1 MRNPVL
7 VTVVLAATGC
17 YGANLEFPASAA
29 ICGRCH
35 RAIYE
40 AWKASAH
47 AQAMESSTFQD
58 ALALAE
64 SELGSGGRRV
74 CLGCHAPL
82 AAHTGDLAL
91 RDQVSWEGVTC
102 DYCHSIRRVAVE
114 AESARVVWDTS
125 GAKSGPTSNSLSSAH
140 ETLFSEV
147 HLSSQACMAC
157 HEYRNPLGFQV
168 LTTYS
173 EWKNS
178 RAGKEG
184 QQCQACHM
192 YLVQGNVVDPRIR
205 RASDATVNLHRMP
218 GSHTLE
224 QLTRTVKANLQTSRE
239 GERLRASVDVMNRTA
254 GHYVPTGSPLRRL
267 VLEMKVDSYDGQ
279 HFRAERVYQRTV
291 ADKNGTAIEGEHTA
305 FFRAAR
311 VLSDTRLAPDEQRT
325 EKFDFAVPAGVPAQ
339 VTATL
344 WYFYSPAPK
353 TGMQKRVT
361 FLSISRLV
369 R

>member
-1 MRNPVL
+1 MRNPVFMAI
-7 VTVVLAATGC
+7 VLAAMGFC
-17 YGANLEFPASAA
+17 GARSESPASGA
-29 ICGRCH
+29 ICARCH

-40 AWKASAH
+40 AWKSSAH

-64 SELGSGGRRV
+64 AEFGAGGRKA

-82 AAHTGDLAL
+82 AARTGDLAL
-91 RDQVSWEGVTC
+91 RNHMSWEGVTC
-102 DYCHSIRRVAVE
+102 DYCHSIRRVSVTSGNA
-114 AESARVVWDTS
+114 SVVLDFS
-125 GAKSGPTSNSLSSAH
+125 GAKSGPTKDSLSTAH

-157 HEYRNPLGFQV
+157 HEYRNPLGFPL

-192 YLVQGNVVDPRIR
+192 YLVKGNVVDPRIR
-205 RASDATVNLHRMP
+205 RASGATVNLHQMP

-224 QLTRTVKANLQTSRE
+224 QLTRTIKANLETRRE
-239 GERLRASVDVMNRTA
+239 GGHLKASVVVMNRTA

-267 VLEMKVDSYDGQ
+267 VLEVKVDAYDGQ
-279 HFRAERVYQRTV
+279 RLRAERVYQRIV
-291 ADKNGTAIEGEHTA
+291 ADQNGTPVQGEHTA
-305 FFRAAR
+305 FFKAAK
-311 VLSDTRLAPDEQRT
+311 VLSDTRLAPDEKRT
-325 EKFDFAVPAGVPAQ
+325 EEFDFAVPAGVSAQ

-344 WYFYSPAPK
+344 WYFYSPAPR
-353 TGMQKRVT
+353 TGAQERVT